1 MLLGV
6 MERMETV
13 VMVIAALIRMML
25 MKGRNAE
32 EEEKQI
38 QQAMRDVTRE
48 LA

>member
-6 MERMETV
+6 KERMETV

-25 MKGRNAE
+25 TKGRNAE